1 LLLRLLVLPINS
13 SPTHF
18 RLTLL
23 ILRHQRSITELRTNA
38 THNMAGGLA
47 MNTPSVISG
56 WTAFGAPVRK
66 SNTPPADDME
76 TTTAPTPQDLDDPDG
91 DQEPA
96 PTSASPASQTQEAKD
111 LSVFRADSRE
121 ITGYILLD
129 LCERHSTSD
138 IVDQINQAAG
148 AEIIS
153 RPTLNSRLN
162 SAMVKKAKD
171 EGTTKDE
178 VRAALTE
185 RRKARGIR
193 STRRRPW
200 AQQRSRLSTVTNA
213 SDFTADAANTRTP
226 TGYST
231 EENSDADMGAPNNDG
246 DALAA
251 AWQQEAD
258 HAAFVDQQSLKG
270 DAMLLMAERY
280 TDVEISARIC
290 AIPGNY
296 PLKEGGVANR
306 IHDALKRKAQATGT
320 TLEQVRADLNAAR
333 ASNGIVR
340 QTKLGKVRAP
350 KTARKA
356 KSEAVVQDDAA
367 DDAPVIP
374 AQEDDEM
381 TDDDGTSSQQGW
393 NAAEVDAAN
402 TLLSFF
408 SDDSEVDEAASTLID
423 MHRADAS
430 LGAQPKQ
437 VVDLT
442 GEEANDDIDDVEMAR
457 AAAMNATE
465 AFNANANANAT
476 DVEMTDTTTDLPTNT
491 QVSDK
496 QAMYAAQEAYLV
508 LLLAKSKRGE

>member
-1 LLLRLLVLPINS
+1 
-13 SPTHF
+13 
-18 RLTLL
+18 
-23 ILRHQRSITELRTNA
+23 
-38 THNMAGGLA
+38 M
-47 MNTPSVISG
+47 
-56 WTAFGAPVRK
+56 K
-66 SNTPPADDME
+66 
-76 TTTAPTPQDLDDPDG
+76 TTTAPTPQDLDDPNG
-91 DQEPA
+91 DQAPA
-96 PTSASPASQTQEAKD
+96 SMFASPASQTQEAED
-111 LSVFRADSRE
+111 QAFFRGDSRE
-121 ITGYILLD
+121 LTGYILLD
-129 LCERHSTSD
+129 LCERHSISD
-138 IVDQINQAAG
+138 IVDQINQAVG

-162 SAMVKKAKD
+162 SALVKKAKD

-193 STRRRPW
+193 STRRKPW
-200 AQQRSRLSTVTNA
+200 SQQRSRLSTVTNA
-213 SDFTADAANTRTP
+213 SDFNAGPVNTR

-231 EENSDADMGAPNNDG
+231 QENSDADMDATNNS
-246 DALAA
+246 DALTPA
-251 AWQQEAD
+251 QQQQAD

-290 AIPGNY
+290 AIPGNF

-306 IHDALKRKAQATGT
+306 IHDALKRKAQATGV

-367 DDAPVIP
+367 DDAPVDAP
-374 AQEDDEM
+374 VPTQLPEQTDDEM
-381 TDDDGTSSQQGW
+381 TDDDSTSSQQGW
-393 NAAEVDAAN
+393 NADEVDAAN
-402 TLLSFF
+402 TLLALF
-408 SDDSEVDEAASTLID
+408 SDDSEVDEAASILMD

-430 LGAQPKQ
+430 LAAQPKQ
-437 VVDLT
+437 MVDLT
-442 GEEANDDIDDVEMAR
+442 GKAASSDIDDVEMT
-457 AAAMNATE
+457 AAAALKATK
-465 AFNANANANAT
+465 AFNANANANAH
-476 DVEMTDTTTDLPTNT
+476 DVGMTDHSSNT
-491 QVSDK
+491 YRQDQ

-508 LLLAKSKRGE
+508 LLLAKSKRGEQAGTDVEMADSTARFRGVNGER

>member
-1 LLLRLLVLPINS
+1 
-13 SPTHF
+13 
-18 RLTLL
+18 
-23 ILRHQRSITELRTNA
+23 
-38 THNMAGGLA
+38 

-76 TTTAPTPQDLDDPDG
+76 TTTALTPQDLDGPNDV
-91 DQEPA
+91 PA
-96 PTSASPASQTQEAKD
+96 PASTTASPASQTQEAKD

-213 SDFTADAANTRTP
+213 SDFTADAAGTRT
-226 TGYST
+226 GCST
-231 EENSDADMGAPNNDG
+231 EENTDAEVDAPNHNS

-251 AWQQEAD
+251 AWQQQAD

-340 QTKLGKVRAP
+340 QTKLGKARAP

-356 KSEAVVQDDAA
+356 KSEAVVQDDAV
-367 DDAPVIP
+367 DDAPVLP
-374 AQEDDEM
+374 TQDDDEM
-381 TDDDGTSSQQGW
+381 TDEDGTSSQQGW

-496 QAMYAAQEAYLV
+496 QAIYAAQEAYLV